1 MSTDPNEKKQDDPP
15 ALDDNPENA
24 DELVGEE
31 VEGDLGEEDA

>member
-1 MSTDPNEKKQDDPP
+1 MNENDVPELE

-31 VEGDLGEEDA
+31 VEGDA